1 MENRRKLGK
10 EDSLV
15 HWWHD
20 TCAARHLGL
29 HAIAPTTWG
38 MSPWR
43 AIVVSK
49 WKSRFRS
56 GQKERPCDSETK
68 YNAFLIPVFHSL
80 HLIQKGHKRE
90 RATYRVW
97 SLSTYLQVEQTSRQK
112 KQTKKTWKKIKEKK
126 QQQRVHR
133 VLLHTGSLWSLSVLE
148 GGHAVKLQWT
158 TASTT
163 FAVGQLLVHNY
174 SSEEHVPGNGDRM
187 RVSLMVICLYYML
200 LSVTGPSVTKALC
213 PC

>member
-80 HLIQKGHKRE
+80 HLIQKGHKQE

-112 KQTKKTWKKIKEKK
+112 KINKENMEKNQRKKKTTESP
-126 QQQRVHR
+126 QSPSSHR
-133 VLLHTGSLWSLSVLE
+133 KSLISECVGRGACSKV
-148 GGHAVKLQWT
+148 AVNNSQHNFCCWT
-158 TASTT
+158 AASS
-163 FAVGQLLVHNY
+163 QLLFW
-174 SSEEHVPGNGDRM
+174 RTCA
-187 RVSLMVICLYYML
+187 R
-200 LSVTGPSVTKALC
+200 
-213 PC
+213 